1 MFILQKNTILIL
13 YIYLHDSWGDSWGAL
28 LERMGGYMAYGTPI
42 SYVPPKFAQVNK
54 NINSFSDSFCNVL

>member
-1 MFILQKNTILIL
+1 
-13 YIYLHDSWGDSWGAL
+13 
-28 LERMGGYMAYGTPI
+28 MAYGTPI